1 MPEVKNKKLI
11 LVDYIV
17 SIVIVIAI
25 ITYFIVLFISLNNW
39 KNSYH
44 ELELSYSEE
53 LLEAE
58 IYVEAIEEF
67 ADYEIEIAELQAELK
82 YLKEHFNLIIDKEIA
97 QEEQY
102 RQEQYLETMFK
113 LVSDANKELIKYGLY
128 LDYDGKIYKMEE

>member
-25 ITYFIVLFISLNNW
+25 ITYFIVSLVSLNNW
-39 KNSYH
+39 KNAYH

-58 IYVEAIEEF
+58 IYVDAIE
-67 ADYEIEIAELQAELK
+67 
-82 YLKEHFNLIIDKEIA
+82 
-97 QEEQY
+97 
-102 RQEQYLETMFK
+102 
-113 LVSDANKELIKYGLY
+113 
-128 LDYDGKIYKMEE
+128 